1 MGGSCVSVV
10 SGGTSE
16 DFIMIL
22 RISLFL
28 WATQLVHGK
37 ISKND
42 KRGFTDS
49 MNDFTQDFLAVSWEE
64 LGENY
69 VFSPFSLHSVL
80 AMLTTGATDGSKTQE
95 QLLTGFGRGRNIEVL
110 EKLYKKIVEEY
121 KKPDMQEMLTFGNRV
136 WTTSKYFE
144 KILESYKTKIQK
156 LYDGQFEELQA
167 QNGEVAINRWVNKTT
182 KGKISNIV
190 DSVDPN
196 TAALIVNALYFKAP
210 WAKSFDD
217 GEEQEFTILSTRRQ
231 RKIIRMMTR
240 DSQKQA
246 VATFSTSLVQGKSDQ
261 VLAVAKPYKHPNDAV
276 EPGRFEM
283 LIIMPEHHL
292 GLLYFWQKAKK
303 SVGDS
308 SFEGNIIEL
317 ALQAL
322 ETKAKGG
329 LSPREN
335 PRNYVINMPEF
346 KMDSNIGAVGFLQ
359 ESGIQEVF
367 TSGEFDEMIAD
378 ENLKVSNVK
387 HRAAIEV
394 TKEGTLGVAAS
405 SVELVALS
413 GATLVSKTVNINKP
427 FLFFV
432 RDTELNAILFAGKYS
447 NPDGNRSVQ

>member
-1 MGGSCVSVV
+1 VV

-28 WATQLVHGK
+28 WATQLVHGE
-37 ISKND
+37 ISKSD

-80 AMLTTGATDGSKTQE
+80 AMLTSGATDGSMTQKE
-95 QLLTGFGRGRNIEVL
+95 LLTGFGRGGNIEVL
-110 EKLYKKIVEEY
+110 EKLYNKIVKDY
-121 KKPDMQEMLTFGNRV
+121 KKPAMQEMLTFGNRV

-144 KILESYKTKIQK
+144 KILEPYKNKIQK

-217 GEEQEFTILSTRRQ
+217 GEEQEFTILSTRRE

-246 VATFSTSLVQGKSDQ
+246 VAEFRTSLVQGNNDK
-261 VLAVAKPYKHPNDAV
+261 VHAVAIPYKHPNDAV

-283 LIIMPEHHL
+283 LIIMPDDHR
-292 GLLYFWQKAKK
+292 GLLHFWQKARK
-303 SVGDS
+303 SVDDS
-308 SFEGNIIEL
+308 SSEGNIIEL

-322 ETKAKGG
+322 ETKEKGG

-359 ESGIQEVF
+359 ELGIEEVF

-413 GATLVSKTVNINKP
+413 GATLASKTVNINKP

-447 NPDGNRSVQ
+447 NPDGNRSGQ

>member
-1 MGGSCVSVV
+1 MGSCVSVV

-16 DFIMIL
+16 DFVMIL

-37 ISKND
+37 ISNGD
-42 KRGFTDS
+42 KRRFTDS

-80 AMLTTGATDGSKTQE
+80 AMLTSGATDDSRTQK
-95 QLLTGFGRGRNIEVL
+95 QLLTGFGRGGNIEVL
-110 EKLYKKIVEEY
+110 EKLYDKIVKDY
-121 KKPDMQEMLTFGNRV
+121 KKPAMKEMLTFGNRV

-144 KILESYKTKIQK
+144 KILESYKNKILN
-156 LYDGQFEELQA
+156 LYDGKFEELQA
-167 QNGEVAINRWVNKTT
+167 QNGEV
-182 KGKISNIV
+182 
-190 DSVDPN
+190 
-196 TAALIVNALYFKAP
+196 
-210 WAKSFDD
+210 
-217 GEEQEFTILSTRRQ
+217 EEFTILSTRRQ

-261 VLAVAKPYKHPNDAV
+261 VLAVAIPYKHPNDAV

-283 LIIMPEHHL
+283 LIIMPEDHL

-317 ALQAL
+317 ALKAL
-322 ETKAKGG
+322 ETKNDKTN

-359 ESGIQEVF
+359 ELGIQEVF
-367 TSGEFDEMIAD
+367 ASGEFDEMIAD

-387 HRAAIEV
+387 HRATIEV
-394 TKEGTLGVAAS
+394 TKEGTVGAAAS
-405 SVELVALS
+405 SVELVALAAGFS
-413 GATLVSKTVNINKP
+413 GKININKP

-447 NPDGNRSVQ
+447 NPDGNRSGQ

>member
-1 MGGSCVSVV
+1 MGSCVSVV

-37 ISKND
+37 ISEDD

-80 AMLTTGATDGSKTQE
+80 AMLTTGATDGSRTQE

-110 EKLYKKIVEEY
+110 EKLYKKIVKEY
-121 KKPDMQEMLTFGNRV
+121 KTPDMKEMLTFGNRV

-144 KILESYKTKIQK
+144 KILESYKTKILK
-156 LYDGQFEELQA
+156 LYDGKFEQLQA
-167 QNGEVAINRWVNKTT
+167 QNGEVAINRWVNKIT

-210 WAKSFDD
+210 WAKSFDE
-217 GEEQEFTILSTRRQ
+217 GEEQEFTILSLRRE

-246 VATFSTSLVQGKSDQ
+246 VATFRTSLVQGTNDK
-261 VLAVAKPYKHPNDAV
+261 VLAVAIPYKHPNDAV

-283 LIIMPEHHL
+283 LIIMPEDHK
-292 GLLYFWQKAKK
+292 GLFYFHQKARKM
-303 SVGDS
+303 VDDS

-322 ETKAKGG
+322 ESKEKGG

-359 ESGIQEVF
+359 ELGIQEVF
-367 TSGEFDEMIAD
+367 TSGEFNEMIAD

>member
-1 MGGSCVSVV
+1 MGSCVSVV

-37 ISKND
+37 ISKSD

-80 AMLTTGATDGSKTQE
+80 AMLTSGATDDSKTQN
-95 QLLTGFGRGRNIEVL
+95 QLLTGFGRGRNIEAL
-110 EKLYKKIVEEY
+110 EKLYKEIVKEY

-144 KILESYKTKIQK
+144 KILESYKTKILK

-261 VLAVAKPYKHPNDAV
+261 VLAVAIPYKHPNDAV

-283 LIIMPEHHL
+283 LIIMPEDHK
-292 GLLYFWQKAKK
+292 GLFYFWQKAKK

-308 SFEGNIIEL
+308 SFNGNIIEL

-322 ETKAKGG
+322 ETKVKGG

-359 ESGIQEVF
+359 ELGIQEVF
-367 TSGEFDEMIAD
+367 ASGEFDEMIAD

-387 HRAAIEV
+387 HRATIEV
-394 TKEGTLGVAAS
+394 TKEGTVGAAAS
-405 SVELVALS
+405 SVELVALAAGFS
-413 GATLVSKTVNINKP
+413 GKININKP

-447 NPDGNRSVQ
+447 NPDGNRSGQWS

>member
-1 MGGSCVSVV
+1 MGSCVSVV

-28 WATQLVHGK
+28 WATQLVHGE
-37 ISKND
+37 ISKSD

-49 MNDFTQDFLAVSWEE
+49 MNDFTQDFLAVSWDE

-95 QLLTGFGRGRNIEVL
+95 QLLTGFGRGRNIGVL
-110 EKLYKKIVEEY
+110 EKLYKKIVNEY
-121 KKPDMQEMLTFGNRV
+121 KKPDMKEMLTFGNRV

-144 KILESYKTKIQK
+144 KILESYKDKILK
-156 LYDGQFEELQA
+156 LYDGKFEELQA
-167 QNGEVAINRWVNKTT
+167 QNGEVAINRWVNQTT

-210 WAKSFDD
+210 WAKSFDE
-217 GEEQEFTILSTRRQ
+217 GEEQEFTILSLRRE

-246 VATFSTSLVQGKSDQ
+246 VATFRTSLVQGTNDK
-261 VLAVAKPYKHPNDAV
+261 VLAVAIPYKHPNDAV

-283 LIIMPEHHL
+283 LIIMPEDHK
-292 GLLYFWQKAKK
+292 GLFYFHQKARKM
-303 SVGDS
+303 VDDS

-322 ETKAKGG
+322 ESKEKGG

-359 ESGIQEVF
+359 ELGIQEVF
-367 TSGEFDEMIAD
+367 ASGEFDEMIAD

-447 NPDGNRSVQ
+447 NPDGNRSGQ

>member
-1 MGGSCVSVV
+1 MGSCVSVV

-16 DFIMIL
+16 DFVMIL

-37 ISKND
+37 ISNGD
-42 KRGFTDS
+42 KRRFTDS

-64 LGENY
+64 MGENY

-80 AMLTTGATDGSKTQE
+80 AMLTSGATNNSKTQR
-95 QLLTGFGRGRNIEVL
+95 QLLTGFGRNGDIEVL
-110 EKLYKKIVEEY
+110 EKLYKKIVKDY
-121 KKPDMQEMLTFGNRV
+121 KTPDMQEMLTFGNRV

-144 KILESYKTKIQK
+144 KILETYKTKILK
-156 LYDGQFEELQA
+156 LYDGKFEELQA
-167 QNGEVAINRWVNKTT
+167 QNGEVAINRWVNQTT

-210 WAKSFDD
+210 WAKSFDE
-217 GEEQEFTILSTRRQ
+217 GEEQEFTILSLRRE
-231 RKIIRMMTR
+231 RRIIRMMTR

-246 VATFSTSLVQGKSDQ
+246 VATFRTSLVQGTNDK
-261 VLAVAKPYKHPNDAV
+261 VIAVAIPYRHPNDAV

-283 LIIMPEHHL
+283 LIIMPEDHK
-292 GLLYFWQKAKK
+292 GLFYFHQKARKM
-303 SVGDS
+303 VDDS

-322 ETKAKGG
+322 ESKEKGG

-359 ESGIQEVF
+359 ELGIEEVF
-367 TSGEFDEMIAD
+367 TSGEFNEMIAD

-432 RDTELNAILFAGKYS
+432 RDTELNAI
-447 NPDGNRSVQ
+447 